1 MINDKKSQILC
12 NNIGVPQG
20 SILGPLLFIIYTN
33 DLSLL
38 FNNNQQVKLIV
49 YADDTAITFT
59 SENNEKLK
67 YTIDNMITKIEKWYT
82 FNKLKININK
92 TKIVNFNS
100 RKYSNIHL
108 KINKISIQNE
118 IEYKYLGII
127 IDKDINFKNHI
138 FNLNNKLSKILYSI
152 SRLSKY
158 IKTKPMIIIY
168 NSLFLP
174 HIMYGNIIWGNIYK
188 SNLTNL
194 ILTQKKI
201 IRIINKTKYF
211 REHTNLLFERN
222 NILKLNSLIKYNTL
236 IYMHDHHNN
245 NLPQNIYNIH
255 KKHENK
261 NKNKLRKS
269 PIYKIPYT
277 KKSQLINSI
286 LTMGPKLWNNL
297 NGDIQIIKNKN
308 SYNKKIKN
316 QLIEIQKKIKN

>member
-49 YADDTAITFT
+49 YADDTEITFT

-108 KINKISIQNE
+108 KINNISIQNE

-211 REHTNLLFERN
+211 REHTKLLFERN

-245 NLPQNIYNIH
+245 NL
-255 KKHENK
+255 
-261 NKNKLRKS
+261 
-269 PIYKIPYT
+269 
-277 KKSQLINSI
+277 
-286 LTMGPKLWNNL
+286 
-297 NGDIQIIKNKN
+297 
-308 SYNKKIKN
+308 
-316 QLIEIQKKIKN
+316 

>member
-1 MINDKKSQILC
+1 MINNKKSQILC
-12 NNIGVPQG
+12 NNIGVPKG

-49 YADDTAITFT
+49 YADDTAIKFT
-59 SENNEKLK
+59 DENNEQLK

-82 FNKLKININK
+82 LNKLKININT

-108 KINKISIQNE
+108 TINNISIQNE

-138 FNLNNKLSKILYSI
+138 INLNNKLSKILYSI

-158 IKTKPMIIIY
+158 IKTQPMIIIY

-211 REHTNLLFERN
+211 REHITLLFERN

-236 IYMHDHHNN
+236 IYMHDHHYN
-245 NLPQNIYNIH
+245 NLPQNIYIIH

-261 NKNKLRKS
+261 YKLRKS

-277 KKSQLINSI
+277 KKVN
-286 LTMGPKLWNNL
+286 
-297 NGDIQIIKNKN
+297 
-308 SYNKKIKN
+308 
-316 QLIEIQKKIKN
+316 

>member
-38 FNNNQQVKLIV
+38 FNNNQQVKRIV
-49 YADDTAITFT
+49 YADDTEITFT

-108 KINKISIQNE
+108 KINNISIQNE

-255 KKHENK
+255 KKNENK
-261 NKNKLRKS
+261 NKNNLRKS

-277 KKSQLINSI
+277 KKSL
-286 LTMGPKLWNNL
+286 
-297 NGDIQIIKNKN
+297 
-308 SYNKKIKN
+308 SYGMI
-316 QLIEIQKKIKN
+316 

>member
-1 MINDKKSQILC
+1 
-12 NNIGVPQG
+12 
-20 SILGPLLFIIYTN
+20 
-33 DLSLL
+33 
-38 FNNNQQVKLIV
+38 
-49 YADDTAITFT
+49 
-59 SENNEKLK
+59 
-67 YTIDNMITKIEKWYT
+67 
-82 FNKLKININK
+82 
-92 TKIVNFNS
+92 
-100 RKYSNIHL
+100 
-108 KINKISIQNE
+108 
-118 IEYKYLGII
+118 
-127 IDKDINFKNHI
+127 
-138 FNLNNKLSKILYSI
+138 
-152 SRLSKY
+152 
-158 IKTKPMIIIY
+158 MIIIY

-286 LTMGPKLWNNL
+286 LTMGPKLWNDL
-297 NGDIQIIKNKN
+297 NRDILIIKNKN
-308 SYNKKIKN
+308 SYIKK
-316 QLIEIQKKIKN
+316 

>member
-12 NNIGVPQG
+12 NNIWVPQG

-59 SENNEKLK
+59 SEKLK

-108 KINKISIQNE
+108 KINNISIQNE

-127 IDKDINFKNHI
+127 IYKDINFKNHI

-174 HIMYGNIIWGNIYK
+174 HIMYGNIIWGNIY
-188 SNLTNL
+188 
-194 ILTQKKI
+194 
-201 IRIINKTKYF
+201 
-211 REHTNLLFERN
+211 
-222 NILKLNSLIKYNTL
+222 
-236 IYMHDHHNN
+236 
-245 NLPQNIYNIH
+245 
-255 KKHENK
+255 
-261 NKNKLRKS
+261 
-269 PIYKIPYT
+269 
-277 KKSQLINSI
+277 
-286 LTMGPKLWNNL
+286 
-297 NGDIQIIKNKN
+297 
-308 SYNKKIKN
+308 
-316 QLIEIQKKIKN
+316 